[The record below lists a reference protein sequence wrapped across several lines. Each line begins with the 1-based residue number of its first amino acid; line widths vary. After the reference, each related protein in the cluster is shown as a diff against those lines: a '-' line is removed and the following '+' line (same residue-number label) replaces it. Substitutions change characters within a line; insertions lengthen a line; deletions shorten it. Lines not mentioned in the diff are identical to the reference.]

1 MFAHPSIN
9 VHFLF
14 LIFTCIVVNNFYRL
28 ITSYAACQLSW
39 AVYFTV
45 LRVTVLKSNTAYF
58 NITCHSV
65 IIKRHDWMYS
75 SVAQAETM
83 LLTKRCSVII
93 SPEGLPCYY
102 DVMIAD
108 EITSRLIWFFVFAE
122 SQCLVFP
129 DTTGLMCNRSRT
141 SWWQVSIPSRT
152 RSLRIDVH
160 TMLKPT
166 LLTSKYSFP
175 LHFFWLKGVW
185 EIIPFNIFILEEVC
199 ARPHA
204 FIKADFSEVVAFKT
218 ETWILIFEL
227 NNFLQNK
234 EHHQICSACQHR
246 SQLSELQMALGLC
259 TADDCLWDSPFI
271 SREGVWC
278 HHWWLMTTMWSV
290 MAFVRY
296 HLHL

>member
-9 VHFLF
+9 AHFLF
-14 LIFTCIVVNNFYRL
+14 LIFTCKVVNNFYRL
-28 ITSYAACQLSW
+28 ITRYAARQLSW

-45 LRVTVLKSNTAYF
+45 LRVTVLKSNTVYF

-83 LLTKRCSVII
+83 LLTKRCNVII

-102 DVMIAD
+102 DVMIVD
-108 EITSRLIWFFVFAE
+108 EITSCLICFFDFAE

-166 LLTSKYSFP
+166 LLTSKYFFP
-175 LHFFWLKGVW
+175 LHFFWLRQR
-185 EIIPFNIFILEEVC
+185 C
-199 ARPHA
+199 MR
-204 FIKADFSEVVAFKT
+204 
-218 ETWILIFEL
+218 
-227 NNFLQNK
+227 NNPL
-234 EHHQICSACQHR
+234 
-246 SQLSELQMALGLC
+246 
-259 TADDCLWDSPFI
+259 
-271 SREGVWC
+271 
-278 HHWWLMTTMWSV
+278 
-290 MAFVRY
+290 
-296 HLHL
+296 